1 MSNQLYIDL
10 IKKVLIDYFR
20 IDQTEYWPVKSNLFT
35 KLLENT
41 LFSLKRRKYKLCHE
55 RIYQLSERIEGRDC
69 PRYADTM
76 IGLERLENI
85 EYCFN
90 EIISNNVPGDFLET
104 GVWRGG
110 ATIFMKALLKSENID
125 DRNVWVADSF
135 EGLPKPNEKYKA
147 DKNSTFHNWPEMA
160 ISLDSVK
167 NNFNKYGLL
176 DDKVIFLKGW
186 FKDTLPSAQIKSISL
201 LRLDG
206 DMYES
211 TRDALIN
218 LYPKLSIGG
227 YILIDDYKTVSNCKQ
242 AVDDYRKQN
251 NITEEILNAD
261 WASIFWRKL
270 K

>member
-1 MSNQLYIDL
+1 MNNQLYLDL
-10 IKKVLIDYFR
+10 IKKVLIDLYR
-20 IDQTEYWPVKSNLFT
+20 VDQTEYWPVKSNLST

-41 LFSLKRRKYKLCHE
+41 IYILKKKRVKLCHE
-55 RIYQLSERIEGRDC
+55 KNYELSERIEGRDC

-76 IGLERLENI
+76 IGLKRLENI

-90 EIISNNVPGDFLET
+90 EIIKNKIPGDFIET

-110 ATIFMKALLKSENID
+110 ATIFMKALLKSADIN

-135 EGLPKPNEKYKA
+135 EGLPKPDEKYTA
-147 DKNSTFHNWPEMA
+147 DKESTFHNWTELA
-160 ISLDSVK
+160 VSLDCVK

-176 DDKVIFLKGW
+176 DENVIFLKGW
-186 FKDTLPSAQIKSISL
+186 FKDTLPIAPINSVSL

-211 TRDALIN
+211 TWDALIN

-227 YILIDDYKTVSNCKQ
+227 YILIDDYNSVTNCKK

-251 NITEEILNAD
+251 NITEEVQNAD
-261 WASIFWRKL
+261 WASIFWKKL